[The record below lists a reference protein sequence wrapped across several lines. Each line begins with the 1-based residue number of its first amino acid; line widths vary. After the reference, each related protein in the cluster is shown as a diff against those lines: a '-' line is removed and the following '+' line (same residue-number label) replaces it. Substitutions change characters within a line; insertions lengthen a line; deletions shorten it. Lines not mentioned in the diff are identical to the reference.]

1 MDGASRAGISLLDVC
16 GFGEPLFDESV
27 EGPIDERTSHGE
39 DSPHFGVGAEL
50 FGQRE
55 SVTRTLGEQ
64 SEDCVFGHRE
74 IAHGTSAFQ
83 PGTVVTMRLMAALAL
98 VGLLVGCRGDT
109 GEETRLVVSAAASL
123 SDVFAA
129 MEEVF
134 EEANADVDLILN
146 LGGSSTLREQIL
158 EGAPVD
164 VFASANA
171 STMDE
176 VVGAGLTA
184 TEPSTFATNRLVI
197 AVPAGNPAGVRSLDD
212 LGNEQLLIGL
222 CAESVPCGDLARET
236 LGLAG
241 VTPAIDSNE
250 PDVRA
255 LLVKIAEGELDAGI
269 TYATDV
275 AAVEGAVEGIEI
287 ADDHNAVAEYRIA
300 MLAGAANRESGSAF
314 IEFVL
319 STAGQEIIAQFGFGS
334 P

>member
-1 MDGASRAGISLLDVC
+1 
-16 GFGEPLFDESV
+16 
-27 EGPIDERTSHGE
+27 
-39 DSPHFGVGAEL
+39 
-50 FGQRE
+50 
-55 SVTRTLGEQ
+55 
-64 SEDCVFGHRE
+64 
-74 IAHGTSAFQ
+74 
-83 PGTVVTMRLMAALAL
+83 MRLVAALAL

-109 GEETRLVVSAAASL
+109 GEEERLVVSAAASL

-134 EEANADVDLILN
+134 EDANAGVDLILN
-146 LGGSSTLREQIL
+146 FGGSSTMREQIL

-171 STMDE
+171 STMAE
-176 VVGAGLTA
+176 VVRAGLTA
-184 TEPSTFATNRLVI
+184 AEPSTFATNRLVI
-197 AVPAGNPAGVRSLDD
+197 AVPAGNPAGVRSLNDF
-212 LGNEQLLIGL
+212 GKQRLLIGL

-236 LGLAG
+236 LDLAG
-241 VTPAIDSNE
+241 VVPAVDSTE

-275 AAVEGAVEGIEI
+275 AAAEDAVEGIEI

-300 MLAGAANRESGSAF
+300 MLSGAANRESASAF

-319 STAGQEIIAQFGFGS
+319 SADGQGIMEQFGFGS